1 MFKHIAYPAIFTKD
15 GNYICVDFPDLE
27 GCLTQGETIEEAYF
41 AAKEA
46 LALYLDTV
54 GECPP
59 PSAVEAVKPSDG
71 EFVMLVEPHAEGEI
85 LDAKE
90 VDVQKIL
97 NECLEKSGYSKYK
110 VAQIMGISE
119 SYVNFIF
126 SGKRKPSPQIAQRMG
141 TLLNFDW
148 RIFYT
153 PKAN

>member
-59 PSAVEAVKPSDG
+59 PSAVEAVKPLTASLSCSWNR
-71 EFVMLVEPHAEGEI
+71 M
-85 LDAKE
+85 
-90 VDVQKIL
+90 
-97 NECLEKSGYSKYK
+97 
-110 VAQIMGISE
+110 
-119 SYVNFIF
+119 
-126 SGKRKPSPQIAQRMG
+126 RKARS
-141 TLLNFDW
+141 W
-148 RIFYT
+148 T
-153 PKAN
+153 PKKWMYKKY

>member
-15 GNYICVDFPDLE
+15 GNYICVDFPDLD

-71 EFVMLVEPHAEGEI
+71 EFFHARGTACGRRDLGRQRSGRTKNTERMLG
-85 LDAKE
+85 KE
-90 VDVQKIL
+90 RL
-97 NECLEKSGYSKYK
+97 
-110 VAQIMGISE
+110 
-119 SYVNFIF
+119 F
-126 SGKRKPSPQIAQRMG
+126 
-141 TLLNFDW
+141 
-148 RIFYT
+148 
-153 PKAN
+153 